1 MRYST
6 AAAAFL
12 ATGAMAH
19 YDEVSKVYETK
30 HVTITSCGPEV
41 TNCPARSTVV
51 STTSYPVPPKVTS
64 AQQGADTTEAYE
76 VPEVPATTEIPE
88 APTTEAPMTTSTI
101 YSTNIKTITSCG
113 PEVPNCPATGG
124 TPVVVTETIAVSTTI
139 CPVEPTGGSEKPG
152 KPETPGQPEKPDT
165 PGTPEQPE
173 QPEKPEQPE
182 TPETPGKPEQPPAPP
197 AQTQPEQPPAPPAQ
211 TKPVVPEQPG
221 HPGNGTV
228 PQPPPVYPNPPAT
241 ESGAK
246 PIVPPTPVPGQPE
259 QCVPSQ
265 SVTAITKEYTTVL
278 TSVEYSTVQVPCAT
292 GTNPTTPETPET
304 PEKPQNPGEPEVPA
318 PTGPAAGVP
327 PPATTPIGGGNQ
339 TMPTPPAVTAGASTF
354 AGSAFFAAVAGIA
367 AFIMI

>member
-6 AAAAFL
+6 AAAALL
-12 ATGAMAH
+12 ASGAMAH

-30 HVTITSCGPEV
+30 RVTITSCGPEV
-41 TNCPARSTVV
+41 TNCPASSTVV

-76 VPEVPATTEIPE
+76 VPEVPATTEAPE
-88 APTTEAPMTTSTI
+88 APATTEAPMTTSTI

-113 PEVPNCPATGG
+113 PEVTNCPATGG
-124 TPVVVTETIAVSTTI
+124 TPVVVTETIAVSTTV

-152 KPETPGQPEKPDT
+152 QPETPEQPGKPEQPET
-165 PGTPEQPE
+165 PE

-182 TPETPGKPEQPPAPP
+182 TPGQPEQPPAPP

-221 HPGNGTV
+221 QPGNGTV

-246 PIVPPTPVPGQPE
+246 PVVPPTPVPGQPE
-259 QCVPSQ
+259 ECVPSQ

-278 TSVEYSTVQVPCAT
+278 TSVEYSTIQVPCAT
-292 GTNPTTPETPET
+292 GTNPATPEQPEN
-304 PEKPQNPGEPEVPA
+304 PQNPGEPEVPA
-318 PTGPAAGVP
+318 PTGPAVP

-339 TMPTPPAVTAGASTF
+339 TIPTPPAVTAGAATF
-354 AGSAFFAAVAGIA
+354 AGSAFFAAVACIA
-367 AFIMI
+367 AFIMV